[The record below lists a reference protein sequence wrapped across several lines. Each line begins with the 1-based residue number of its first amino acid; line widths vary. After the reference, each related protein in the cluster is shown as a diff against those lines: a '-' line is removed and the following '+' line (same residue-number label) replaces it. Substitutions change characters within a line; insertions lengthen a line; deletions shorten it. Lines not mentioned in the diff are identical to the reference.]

1 MAHSER
7 LIEELEAMRTNLAKH
22 CLTEF
27 ATSNQGH
34 AGGTMSI
41 LELVTALYF
50 HHLKFDPENV
60 DWPERGSRSS
70 SPRRTPAKPSTR
82 LLLSLASI
90 RPRC

>member
-7 LIEELEAMRTNLAKH
+7 LIAELEAMRTNLAKH

-27 ATSNQGH
+27 STSNQGH

-50 HHLKFDPENV
+50 HHFKFDPENV
-60 DWPERGSRSS
+60 DWPERDRARALQGACLRSHLRGSR
-70 SPRRTPAKPSTR
+70 
-82 LLLSLASI
+82 
-90 RPRC
+90 